1 MQIQPKISII
11 VPVYKVEPYLGTCLE
26 SVLSQT
32 YQNLEIILVDDGSP
46 DQCGTICDQY
56 ALKDNRIR
64 VIHQEN
70 QGLSGARNS
79 GIDLV
84 TGEYITFIDSDDFI
98 DICMIELMVEQLDD
112 MTDIVACGTVY
123 CDESGQ
129 KLSEEKNSQLAIFE
143 FKEQMVQFFKNKNYT
158 TTAWGKLY
166 SRKLFESIRYPVGKY
181 HEDVFTTYQLVALSR
196 RTVLLNR
203 SFYWYRQVA
212 SSIIHQSFSLKH
224 LDSIEASL
232 QRYEFMKSYDLQLSK
247 IAEGSIVYSCC
258 RCMEKMV
265 QADYYDE
272 ITEQYICNM
281 IRKHLFSFLCF
292 SQNSLKTKG
301 FACMNALS
309 SEIVRSVYKLLFVR

>member
-70 QGLSGARNS
+70 QGLSGARNT

-123 CDESGQ
+123 CDESRTKIVGR
-129 KLSEEKNSQLAIFE
+129 EK
-143 FKEQMVQFFKNKNYT
+143 
-158 TTAWGKLY
+158 
-166 SRKLFESIRYPVGKY
+166 
-181 HEDVFTTYQLVALSR
+181 
-196 RTVLLNR
+196 
-203 SFYWYRQVA
+203 
-212 SSIIHQSFSLKH
+212 FST
-224 LDSIEASL
+224 
-232 QRYEFMKSYDLQLSK
+232 SY
-247 IAEGSIVYSCC
+247 I
-258 RCMEKMV
+258 
-265 QADYYDE
+265 
-272 ITEQYICNM
+272 
-281 IRKHLFSFLCF
+281 
-292 SQNSLKTKG
+292 
-301 FACMNALS
+301 
-309 SEIVRSVYKLLFVR
+309 

>member
-129 KLSEEKNSQLAIFE
+129 K
-143 FKEQMVQFFKNKNYT
+143 
-158 TTAWGKLY
+158 
-166 SRKLFESIRYPVGKY
+166 
-181 HEDVFTTYQLVALSR
+181 
-196 RTVLLNR
+196 
-203 SFYWYRQVA
+203 
-212 SSIIHQSFSLKH
+212 
-224 LDSIEASL
+224 
-232 QRYEFMKSYDLQLSK
+232 SK
-247 IAEGSIVYSCC
+247 W
-258 RCMEKMV
+258 
-265 QADYYDE
+265 
-272 ITEQYICNM
+272 
-281 IRKHLFSFLCF
+281 FSFLKIKITRLQHGESCTPE
-292 SQNSLKTKG
+292 NYLR
-301 FACMNALS
+301 
-309 SEIVRSVYKLLFVR
+309 VFVIRLENIMKMFLQHINWLHYQEERFC